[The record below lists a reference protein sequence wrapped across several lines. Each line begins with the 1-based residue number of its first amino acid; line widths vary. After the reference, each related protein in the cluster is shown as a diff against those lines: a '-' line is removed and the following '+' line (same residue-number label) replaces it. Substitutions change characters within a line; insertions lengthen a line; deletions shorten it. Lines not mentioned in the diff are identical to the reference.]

1 MAFMLEY
8 NYYII
13 CGDNCMKKT
22 LSFILIFIIIFSFT
36 SPVSANIDKVAAST
50 YYLVAPDTG
59 SVLAEKNC
67 SGNLDPGDFSK
78 IMTAII
84 AIEKLNKDSYLAFS
98 AESLSFKNNFGNIMS
113 VKEGYSIKVYEH
125 LQNMLLLFSDASAN
139 QLAISIS
146 ENKDNFV
153 KEMNKKALALDM
165 KDTTFTSPSGFDG
178 ESGKTT
184 VYDLVKLAQYA
195 MDLPLFAEISAT
207 DVFYVNLN
215 GEEKKFSSRN
225 HLISKYTYSDYTYKA
240 ALGIMPSYFTD
251 NANFIA
257 YSEKNSSKLIAVVV
271 NSPSDSNLTVYRDV
285 INLLSYGYNN
295 FHYSVI
301 CREGEIIDQIPV
313 IGGRADAVTLQCD
326 SSVRAPLPNG
336 YDHELLEVNV
346 RKNNEKVRAPIR
358 KGTILGYAD
367 YKYGENHIATIPLVA
382 DKDIGF
388 SLLSFIHDTLF
399 GSINTT
405 FLFILI
411 LLIFIWCILSS
422 KSKAQKAKRARKR
435 KEIIEKIDRERK

>member
-1 MAFMLEY
+1 MLEY

-13 CGDNCMKKT
+13 FGDNCMKKW
-22 LSFILIFIIIFSFT
+22 LSFILVFIIIFSFT
-36 SPVSANIDKVAAST
+36 IPVSANIDKVAAST

-78 IMTAII
+78 IMTAIL
-84 AIEKLNKDSYLAFS
+84 AIEKLDKDSYLAFS
-98 AESLSFKNNFGNIMS
+98 SDSLSFKNNFGNIMA

-146 ENKDNFV
+146 GNKDNFV
-153 KEMNKKALALDM
+153 KEMNKKAIDLDM
-165 KDTTFTSPSGFDG
+165 KNTTFTSPSGFG
-178 ESGKTT
+178 AEGGKTT
-184 VYDLVKLAQYA
+184 VYDLVKLAKYA
-195 MDLPLFAEISAT
+195 MELPLFAEITAT
-207 DVFYVNLN
+207 DIFYVNLN

-240 ALGIMPSYFTD
+240 AMGIMPSYFKD

-257 YSEKNSSKLIAVVV
+257 YSDKNSSKLIAIVV
-271 NSPSDSNLTVYRDV
+271 NSPSDSNLMVYRDV
-285 INLLSYGYNN
+285 INLLNFGYNN
-295 FHYSVI
+295 FYYNII

-313 IGGRADAVTLQCD
+313 IGGKTDTVTLQCD

-336 YDHELLEVNV
+336 YDHELLEVTV
-346 RKNNEKVRAPIR
+346 RKNEEKVHAPIK

-367 YKYGENHIATIPLVA
+367 YKYGSNHIATIPLVA
-382 DKDIGF
+382 DRDIKF
-388 SLLSFIHDTLF
+388 SILSFIHDTIF

-405 FLFILI
+405 FLFIVI
-411 LLIFIWCILSS
+411 LLIFIWCMLSA
-422 KSKAQKAKRARKR
+422 KSKAQKAKRAKKR
-435 KEIIEKIDRERK
+435 REIIAKIDKERK